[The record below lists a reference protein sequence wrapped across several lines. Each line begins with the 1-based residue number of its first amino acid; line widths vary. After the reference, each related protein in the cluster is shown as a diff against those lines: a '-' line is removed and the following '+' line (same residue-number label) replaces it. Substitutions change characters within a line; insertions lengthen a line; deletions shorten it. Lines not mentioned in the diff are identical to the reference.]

1 MKLFFGLILSGF
13 IFFQP
18 AGAQHAALLI
28 NTLKTDKEKADT
40 SYAFAMKHFIKQKYD
55 SAGVYFKMA
64 AEFAKKMGND
74 SLLAKFYL
82 AQCNALILKNDAAEG
97 LQLLQKI
104 RPFITNIPSY
114 HLQQRFLLLNAMGF
128 ERLHKIDSALYY
140 YHECELL
147 NNLAHPYENWRI
159 YSHMGSIL
167 FRADDF
173 EKAENYFIKAYEITK
188 TKGIRIDYGIVL
200 YDLGNLYYQWG
211 KTERFAAIINEQQI
225 FMQSGKKDYSKD
237 PEHRMLFVDW
247 KKEPFEKKLAFM
259 KNVKEQFLK
268 DGPASNTALANLHL
282 AGFYEENKQ
291 YETALEYVMEN
302 KRLLEQEKDI
312 IKVYINTKQVYR
324 LLKKAGKIPE
334 AVAEADKIFALKD
347 SILKLQQRET
357 MLDITTKY
365 ETEKKEKDIILL
377 HSQNELSALKL
388 HRESELLAGERDLK
402 EVLIRENLLKDAAVN
417 REQAYSKL
425 MSKENVW
432 RKAQLVNE
440 QALKVAVSGENL
452 LKGEQLVKEKK
463 VRRQLTAGAA
473 LLLLSGLTIFFMY
486 RKQRAKNT
494 LIQKQSDD
502 LQVLMKEIHHRVKN
516 NLQVISSLLDLQ
528 SLSIKDKQASGAVR
542 EGKIRVQSMALI
554 HQNLYNEGNIKG
566 ILMQDYINKLVEN
579 LFNSYNIQKDKI
591 KLVTDIDHLNLDV
604 DTVIPL
610 GLIVN
615 ELISNSLKYAFKEK
629 EQGEVY
635 VTLKEN
641 NKQLQ
646 LQVKDNGCGFPQN
659 FSMAKNTSFGYNLI
673 NAFAHKLKAKLDI
686 YNDGGACVS
695 MNISRYKLA

>member
-1 MKLFFGLILSGF
+1 MKLISLLSLVLLLNTL
-13 IFFQP
+13 
-18 AGAQHAALLI
+18 AAQTIETAL
-28 NTLKTDKEKADT
+28 NTLKTDKGKADT
-40 SYAFAMKHFIKQKYD
+40 LYALGMKHFIKARYD
-55 SAGVYFKMA
+55 SAGVYFKSA
-64 AEFAKKMGND
+64 AVFAQKMGND

-97 LQLLQKI
+97 LQLLHKI
-104 RPFITNIPSY
+104 RPFITHIPSY

-147 NNLAHPYENWRI
+147 NNQAHPYENWRI
-159 YSHMGSIL
+159 YSHTGFIF

-188 TKGIRIDYGIVL
+188 TKGIRIDFGIVL

-211 KTERFAAIINEQQI
+211 KTEKFATIINEQQI
-225 FMQSGKKDYSKD
+225 FMQSVKKDYSKD

-268 DGPASNTALANLHL
+268 NGSASNAALANLHL
-282 AGFYEENKQ
+282 AAFYEENKQ
-291 YETALEYVMEN
+291 FETALEYVMEN

-312 IKVYINTKQVYR
+312 IKVYINTKQLYR

-357 MLDITTKY
+357 MQDITTKY
-365 ETEKKEKDIILL
+365 ETEKKEKDIALL
-377 HSQNELSALKL
+377 NSQNQLTTLKL
-388 HRESELLAGERDLK
+388 DKERELLARERYLK
-402 EVLIRENLLKDAAVN
+402 EVLLRENLLKDTVVS
-417 REQAYSKL
+417 REQQYNKL
-425 MSKENVW
+425 LGIENEL
-432 RKAQLVNE
+432 RKSQLVNE
-440 QALKVAVSGENL
+440 QALKFALSGENI
-452 LKGEQLVKEKK
+452 LKGQQLVKETK
-463 VRRQLTAGAA
+463 VRRQLITGAA
-473 LLLLSGLTIFFMY
+473 LLLLSGVTIFFMY
-486 RKQRAKNT
+486 RKQRSKNR

-528 SLSIKDKQASGAVR
+528 SLSIKDKHAAGAVR

-554 HQNLYNEGNIKG
+554 HQNLYSEGNIKG
-566 ILMQDYINKLVEN
+566 ILMEDYIKNLVEN

-591 KLVTDIDHLNLDV
+591 KLVTDIAHLNLDV

-610 GLIVN
+610 GLIIN
-615 ELISNSLKYAFKEK
+615 ELISNSLKYAFKETV
-629 EQGEVY
+629 QGEIY
-635 VTLKEN
+635 VALKEN
-641 NKQLQ
+641 NNHLELKI
-646 LQVKDNGCGFPQN
+646 KDNGCGFPPNWSKIQSN
-659 FSMAKNTSFGYNLI
+659 SFGYNLI
-673 NAFAHKLKAKLDI
+673 NAFAQKLKAKLDI
-686 YNDGGACVS
+686 FNDNGACIS

>member
-1 MKLFFGLILSGF
+1 MKLISLLSLVLLLNTST
-13 IFFQP
+13 
-18 AGAQHAALLI
+18 AQTIEIAFT
-28 NTLKTDKEKADT
+28 TLKTDKQKADT
-40 SYAFAMKHFIKQKYD
+40 LYALGMKHFIKARYD
-55 SAGVYFKMA
+55 SAGVYFKK
-64 AEFAKKMGND
+64 AEVVAQKMGND

-82 AQCNALILKNDAAEG
+82 AQCNALILKNDAAGG
-97 LQLLQKI
+97 LQLLQKM

-128 ERLHKIDSALYY
+128 EGLHKIDSALYY
-140 YHECELL
+140 YHKCELL
-147 NNLAHPYENWRI
+147 NNKADPYENWRI
-159 YSHMGSIL
+159 NSHTGFIF

-188 TKGIRIDYGIVL
+188 AKGIRIDYGIVL

-211 KTERFAAIINEQQI
+211 KTEKFAAIISEQQI

-259 KNVKEQFLK
+259 KNVKEQFLS
-268 DGPASNTALANLHL
+268 DGSSSNAALANLHL
-282 AGFYEENKQ
+282 AAFYEENKE
-291 YETALEYVMEN
+291 YETALEYVLEN

-324 LLKKAGKIPE
+324 LLKKAGKISE
-334 AVAEADKIFALKD
+334 ALAEADKIFVLKD

-357 MLDITTKY
+357 MLDIATKY

-402 EVLIRENLLKDAAVN
+402 QVLIRENLLKDAVVS

-425 MSKENVW
+425 LSKENEW
-432 RKAQLVNE
+432 RKTQLVNE

-463 VRRQLTAGAA
+463 VRRQLTAGTA

-486 RKQRAKNT
+486 RKQRAKNR

-528 SLSIKDKQASGAVR
+528 SLSIKDKHASDAVR

-554 HQNLYNEGNIKG
+554 HQNLYSEGNIKG
-566 ILMQDYINKLVEN
+566 ILMKDYINNLVEN
-579 LFNSYNIQKDKI
+579 LFNSYNIEKDKI
-591 KLVTDIDHLNLDV
+591 RLITDIGQLNLDV

-610 GLIVN
+610 GLIIN
-615 ELISNSLKYAFKEK
+615 ELISNSLKYAFKETAH
-629 EQGEVY
+629 GEIY

-641 NKQLQ
+641 NKHLE
-646 LQVKDNGCGFPQN
+646 LKVKDNGCGFPANWNKIQ
-659 FSMAKNTSFGYNLI
+659 SKSFGYNLV
-673 NAFAHKLKAKLDI
+673 NAFAQKLKAKLDI
-686 YNDGGACVS
+686 YNDNGACIS